1 MQQTTIQLVD
11 VSHTTLV
18 QWHNSQV
25 KRQDNAVVMQ
35 GLELPSRLSVAADPL
50 LPANVRPP
58 SVPAQSGPAHQY
70 HLPTSTVG
78 QAQVKMKRMISS
90 APVVLAP
97 AAETPPTQRQ
107 LFPAPPPGTQL
118 LMLTPV
124 ASQQGSVLVAAPQA
138 LRVSLSSAPT
148 APAVAPVRK
157 LTRKVQHNTCKKC
170 GQFRTAETGH
180 SHYKGIVYCPSVET
194 VSKEQ

>member
-25 KRQDNAVVMQ
+25 KRQDNAVVM
-35 GLELPSRLSVAADPL
+35 SVAADPL

-58 SVPAQSGPAHQY
+58 SAPAQSGPAHQY
-70 HLPTSTVG
+70 HLPSSTVG

-107 LFPAPPPGTQL
+107 IFPAPPPGTQL

-124 ASQQGSVLVAAPQA
+124 ALQQGPVLVAAPQA

-148 APAVAPVRK
+148 APAIAPV
-157 LTRKVQHNTCKKC
+157 
-170 GQFRTAETGH
+170 
-180 SHYKGIVYCPSVET
+180 
-194 VSKEQ
+194 